1 MTENSREKSELS
13 LYQGPNFSRIFSG
26 RQLNFGFPESSHT
39 QDNAEFAQAAAGISS
54 ASSKQ
59 YQAVV
64 LK

>member
-13 LYQGPNFSRIFSG
+13 LHQGPNFSRIFSG

-39 QDNAEFAQAAAGISS
+39 QDNAKFALVAAGISS
-54 ASSKQ
+54 ASAKQ
-59 YQAVV
+59 FQVVV